1 MTLPTVDA
9 LMARV
14 SQEAQTAGANAFRR
28 NADAADAD
36 AAERRVYAAWL
47 RRVAEALV
55 PFAENAD
62 SFHDFS
68 AGRGVG
74 LICDGQPVN
83 DPAFVVG
90 DLRHAAALLRGE
102 KEEERR

>member
-1 MTLPTVDA
+1 MTDNSLTVDA

-14 SQEAQTAGANAFRR
+14 EQEVETACTRGPRGYGERQAIR
-28 NADAADAD
+28 ADLT
-36 AAERRVYAAWL
+36 EAWL

-90 DLRHAAALLRGE
+90 DLRRAAALLRGE
-102 KEEERR
+102 P